1 MSRSFWTFLPLLL
14 MASCVHKYAVPP
26 LPEADALLPAESSVY
41 VTTPRDGQDDRPR
54 TYVGSGEWTRSAI
67 TAALRG
73 RGMQVTEGGPADG
86 SSELIAR
93 AAQVGA
99 GFAVDCQI
107 VHWSD
112 RVTEWSGIPDR
123 ITLDLSVYDVATGAA
138 LNRQQVRASS
148 RWATLGGDHPQD
160 LLPELTR
167 RWAESV
173 SD

>member
-1 MSRSFWTFLPLLL
+1 
-14 MASCVHKYAVPP
+14 
-26 LPEADALLPAESSVY
+26 
-41 VTTPRDGQDDRPR
+41 
-54 TYVGSGEWTRSAI
+54 
-67 TAALRG
+67 
-73 RGMQVTEGGPADG
+73 MQVTEGGPADG